1 MSLPHSPLSA
11 RRINFLLVLAV
22 AAAIQAWTSG
32 PAAALSITQVD
43 GGPNYYAKF
52 SNGLPAEKSFFPI
65 GVWFESVLSQRD
77 IDLDKDAGLNT
88 YEVLTDDSDLNLIQS
103 NGMHAI
109 LQGDN
114 SDWKPATGKPFDGW
128 LIGDEIDMT
137 ASSPSAGFSEL
148 QGTLNSLPADGRFR
162 VANYG
167 KGILYWNSDADAS
180 HYVNQF
186 QQVFSADQYWFT
198 DPWQIPDMP
207 AQPWMPEGAGGAS
220 PILPVSQVRRAAN
233 YGYQIDR
240 ERQLDAMDGKRQPIW
255 AVVEVGWPFTQTAA
269 EGGRQIEP
277 AEIRAAVW
285 QSIIAGARG
294 IIYFNHSF
302 GGPNPTQHALRDPA
316 YAPQRAVVKATNA
329 QITQLAPV
337 LNSPTV
343 SSGWS
348 QGPGTTA
355 TVKWATGGKA
365 AGKRCK
371 SKKKC
376 KKAKGKK
383 AAGKRCKSKKKCKKA
398 KVHLYVFA
406 GSRGSS
412 AEGRFSLPCVDDAKA
427 AVVGENRTVPVRNG
441 SFRDDFADGNA
452 VHIYRVDARSRCG
465 KPRQGT
471 LTPIALPHGDGPA
484 EPSRINVFQVILAVL
499 FIAMLASLGLT
510 HRHRRAPRGSGKL
523 AKRAHHLRMR

>member
-1 MSLPHSPLSA
+1 MIAATASA
-11 RRINFLLVLAV
+11 APASAARPARAPALV
-22 AAAIQAWTSG
+22 
-32 PAAALSITQVD
+32 PVD
-43 GGPNYYAKF
+43 GGANYYERF
-52 SNGLPAEKSFFPI
+52 SHGLPASPSFFPI
-65 GVWFESVLSQRD
+65 GVWYESVVSQRD
-77 IDLDKDAGLNT
+77 IDLDKGAGLNT
-88 YEVLTDDSDLNLIQS
+88 YEVLAGGSDMNLIKS

-162 VANYG
+162 LANYG
-167 KGILYWNSDADAS
+167 KGILYWNSDAEAS

-186 QQVFSADQYWFT
+186 QQVFSADEYWFT
-198 DPWQIPDMP
+198 DPWQIPDMH
-207 AQPWMPEGAGGAS
+207 AEPWMPEGAGGAR
-220 PILPVSQVRRAAN
+220 PILTVSQVRRAAN

-255 AVVEVGWPFTQTAA
+255 AVVEVGWPFTQSAA
-269 EGGRQIEP
+269 EGGRQIQP

-302 GGPNPTQHALRDPA
+302 GGPNPTQHALREPA
-316 YAPQRAVVKATNA
+316 YAPQRAAVKATNA

-348 QGPGTTA
+348 QGTGTTA
-355 TVKWATGGKA
+355 MVKWATGKKG

-383 AAGKRCKSKKKCKKA
+383 AAGKGCKSKKKCKKA
-398 KVHLYVFA
+398 KAHLYVFA
-406 GSRGSS
+406 GSAGSS
-412 AEGRFSLPCVDDAKA
+412 VEGRFSLPCVDDAKA
-427 AVVGENRTVPVRNG
+427 AVVGENRSVPVRNG
-441 SFRDDFADGNA
+441 SFRDHFANGNA
-452 VHIYRVDARSRCG
+452 IHIYRVDAGSRCG
-465 KPRQGT
+465 PPRRGT
-471 LTPIALPHGDGPA
+471 VTPVALPHGDGPVEA
-484 EPSRINVFQVILAVL
+484 SRISVFRVIVAVL
-499 FIAMLASLGLT
+499 FIAMLVALGLA
-510 HRHRRAPRGSGKL
+510 HRPRPAPRRSGKR
-523 AKRAHHLRMR
+523 AKPVHHLRMR